1 MFVVVWE
8 PRSGAGG
15 GHQLAL
21 ERRRAEYL
29 SRAMCRAL
37 PDAEVKILT
46 AEAHAAA
53 AVVERQEQQQRG
65 PYGASQRRPERS
77 GQRT

>member
-8 PRSGAGG
+8 PRGGAGG

-29 SRAMCRAL
+29 SRALCRAL
-37 PDAEVKILT
+37 PDAEVRILT
-46 AEAHAAA
+46 AEAGS
-53 AVVERQEQQQRG
+53 E
-65 PYGASQRRPERS
+65 
-77 GQRT
+77 

>member
-8 PRSGAGG
+8 PRGGAGG

-29 SRAMCRAL
+29 SRALCRAL
-37 PDAEVKILT
+37 PDAEVRILT

-53 AVVERQEQQQRG
+53 AVLERQQRL
-65 PYGASQRRPERS
+65 ARS
-77 GQRT
+77 RSEHR

>member
-1 MFVVVWE
+1 MFVVTWE
-8 PRSGAGG
+8 PKTGRGG

-21 ERRRAEYL
+21 DLRKAKHLHWRLRH
-29 SRAMCRAL
+29 AL

-53 AVVERQEQQQRG
+53 AVLERQQRL
-65 PYGASQRRPERS
+65 ARS
-77 GQRT
+77 RSEHR